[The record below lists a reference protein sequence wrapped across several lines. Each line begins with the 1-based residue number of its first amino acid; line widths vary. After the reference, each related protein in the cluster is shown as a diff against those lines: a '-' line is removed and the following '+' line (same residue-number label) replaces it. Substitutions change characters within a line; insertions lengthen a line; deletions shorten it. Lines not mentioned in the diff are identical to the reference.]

1 MIRQPYPDS
10 YARYT
15 YETIEAHFENSR
27 IKTLS
32 RLVLINVDS
41 LYLDHNEIV
50 AIDPGIFVKIKTLKT
65 LSIKDNNLQTL
76 DERSF
81 NGLTHL
87 KHLDLSHNKLHT
99 LDENSFHELR
109 NLESL
114 DLSHNK
120 LTNLMSRTFSALHSL
135 KILSLS
141 HNAIEN
147 LEGEIFS
154 LPKLQTLDVSFN
166 SILQIGLKVFDKAH
180 NLRILNVSNNII
192 AKIDDYKIASLETL
206 DLSCNNNVTVD
217 PNAFTSLK
225 SLKWLS
231 LASNKLEEVPPKV
244 EMLAELRVLHLEE
257 NAIKDLGD
265 SVKKL
270 RLEEFYVQD
279 NNLQNFD
286 VNAERLRVL
295 NLSSNKLTSFP
306 TLTYSALEFLD
317 LSSNQLSAIPDGLMG
332 LYTPALTSLTL
343 DDNPMKEVRFPI
355 AGKEE
360 QDGDFFVNLTW
371 VSLSHMSELRQLE
384 AGAFSGLGSPCG
396 ECHNGAEVTGMEEAE
411 LVQTCNRKL
420 VVRVAHN
427 PHLDRIDADAFKDV
441 SMCSLDL
448 SYNAVSFLH
457 EEVTNWESL
466 ESANLQGNPWDCTCR
481 LQWVLDKVL
490 PLMYKTS
497 QQLLYELRCETPFLL
512 RNKRMVHFYS
522 WKNKAFCTEKE
533 QLRAATETTDTNIDV
548 SSSGTMIYIIA
559 GLGALVLILVII
571 GIVWQRHFDNKYRSR
586 RNRRF

>member
-1 MIRQPYPDS
+1 MTNALLRLIVFILCSNVVTILSSERCDICTCHTVSSVLLLNCSDTKTRHGDISGMIRQPYPDS

-286 VNAERLRVL
+286 VNAERLRV
-295 NLSSNKLTSFP
+295 S
-306 TLTYSALEFLD
+306 
-317 LSSNQLSAIPDGLMG
+317 
-332 LYTPALTSLTL
+332 
-343 DDNPMKEVRFPI
+343 
-355 AGKEE
+355 
-360 QDGDFFVNLTW
+360 
-371 VSLSHMSELRQLE
+371 
-384 AGAFSGLGSPCG
+384 
-396 ECHNGAEVTGMEEAE
+396 
-411 LVQTCNRKL
+411 
-420 VVRVAHN
+420 
-427 PHLDRIDADAFKDV
+427 
-441 SMCSLDL
+441 
-448 SYNAVSFLH
+448 
-457 EEVTNWESL
+457 
-466 ESANLQGNPWDCTCR
+466 NLQ
-481 LQWVLDKVL
+481 
-490 PLMYKTS
+490 
-497 QQLLYELRCETPFLL
+497 
-512 RNKRMVHFYS
+512 
-522 WKNKAFCTEKE
+522 
-533 QLRAATETTDTNIDV
+533 I
-548 SSSGTMIYIIA
+548 
-559 GLGALVLILVII
+559 
-571 GIVWQRHFDNKYRSR
+571 
-586 RNRRF
+586 